1 LLGWAA
7 LSGLLAWTFAD
18 YASRLL
24 DPMFP
29 ALNLRLP
36 ILLTLMAVSTV
47 QRGLGARPLWRLAV
61 RLAGLA
67 ALVLLLAV
75 LVVFT
80 SGRSGEVPVPGTR
93 NLFVAVAALSG
104 LGWLLEVLVDRGG
117 ERTYRPFRQGITLTG
132 LSLLVISLPLAFLL
146 WRSVE
151 KGRTEEQTRQV
162 LEEQMLDWGAV
173 KIADLEIRHQLQEVE
188 VLGTLYSQSP
198 ITEDQLARLQQE
210 LDAELRPDVSL
221 RLIVIPTEVLESGPP

>member
-1 LLGWAA
+1 
-7 LSGLLAWTFAD
+7 
-18 YASRLL
+18 
-24 DPMFP
+24 MFP

-36 ILLTLMAVSTV
+36 ILLTLM
-47 QRGLGARPLWRLAV
+47 
-61 RLAGLA
+61 
-67 ALVLLLAV
+67 
-75 LVVFT
+75 
-80 SGRSGEVPVPGTR
+80 
-93 NLFVAVAALSG
+93 AVAALSG

-221 RLIVIPTEVLESGPP
+221 RLIVNPTEVLESGPP